1 MCVSF
6 AIPPVTL
13 FICDPLLSYVE
24 MFYSRHTKG
33 RVVLKVATGW
43 SVLFGGGFAA
53 PFFLVLLCV
62 QPRGCELRSLVE
74 VSPTLRGELTRGL
87 GFLWLG
93 LGRGLILILSR
104 LFR

>member
-43 SVLFGGGFAA
+43 SVLFGGGFAS
-53 PFFLVLLCV
+53 PFFLYSYAYNHVDANSVRLL
-62 QPRGCELRSLVE
+62 R
-74 VSPTLRGELTRGL
+74 
-87 GFLWLG
+87 
-93 LGRGLILILSR
+93 
-104 LFR
+104 